1 MYEEKYKKYKLKYLN
16 LKKKLKKNNLYGG
29 NNPYD
34 YNLLILNLNRLKNE
48 LYPDF
53 GNDWIL
59 TGSAAVLLLA
69 AKYNIIDNYPNLQMP
84 GDFDVLI
91 PKSKP
96 IEKDTIG
103 NLTRKQNT
111 IEKSMTFTGHYFSVD
126 INFLSSAPKY
136 VDSIFGIKLLDPKS
150 LLSYYND
157 DDELSTREDK
167 RESDLVKID
176 ILKKISELIEKEK
189 LNNKKDIEEPDEK
202 LIENRFGIK
211 KINFDFFDE
220 NTDNNENKETKYDIN
235 NPVKKLFF

>member
-96 IEKDTIG
+96 IEKDTVG

-220 NTDNNENKETKYDIN
+220 NTDNDENKETKYDNN

>member
-96 IEKDTIG
+96 IEKDTVG

-220 NTDNNENKETKYDIN
+220 NKETKYDIN